1 MATYDNQW
9 IIRYVDGELST
20 EESGAFE
27 AAMHTDPQLAA
38 QVAEYREL
46 KAVLQE
52 RLPEDPT
59 REALIQR
66 TTQLNTKYFEPGTSR
81 RPASRV
87 RMLRWLAP
95 VAAAA
100 CILAATVLLWPSDY
114 NHKLD
119 QLGQTE
125 MIGITERGVQTDSLL
140 QEAAVYFNS
149 KQFDKALPL
158 LNGAVVADTSSQLA
172 LFYLGIAAWHTGDT
186 ALARNSL
193 TQVYDR
199 GSVMKNE
206 AAFYMALTYA
216 KEKNK
221 TLALEWLQ
229 KIPEMAPEHLKANEL
244 ENLIK

>member
-9 IIRYVDGELST
+9 IVRYVDGELSA
-20 EESGAFE
+20 EELGAFE
-27 AAMHTDPQLAA
+27 AAMESDPQLAA
-38 QVAEYREL
+38 QVGQYREL
-46 KAVLQE
+46 KSVLQE

-59 REALIQR
+59 REALIQG
-66 TTQLNTKYFEPGTSR
+66 TTQLNKQYFERGTSKP
-81 RPASRV
+81 PARRV
-87 RMLRWLAP
+87 RSLRWLTP

-100 CILAATVLLWPSDY
+100 CILAAVVLLWPGDY
-114 NHKLD
+114 DHKLD

-140 QEAAVYFNS
+140 QEAAVYFNQ

-172 LFYLGIAAWHTGDT
+172 LFYLGIAAWHTGDV

-199 GSVMKNE
+199 GSVMKND

-221 TLALEWLQ
+221 NLALEWLR